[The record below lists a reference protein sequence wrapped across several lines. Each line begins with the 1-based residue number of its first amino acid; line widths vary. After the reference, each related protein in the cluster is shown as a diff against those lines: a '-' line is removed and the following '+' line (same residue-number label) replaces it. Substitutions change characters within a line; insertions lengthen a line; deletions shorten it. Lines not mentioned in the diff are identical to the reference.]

1 MMGAGG
7 GGGGGGA
14 ALSANQQLVAQISRA
29 RDKRSRRWRI
39 AFLATWAVIVA
50 GLVVFILVTVN
61 VDTTFLQQTIPFIL
75 AGVPITLFLAITSI
89 FFATILAGL
98 GALGRLS
105 RNPYL
110 NGIASFYVSFFRGTP
125 LLLQILFIYLA
136 LPQAGIVLP
145 AIPTAIV
152 ALSLNYGSYMTEV
165 FRSGIEAVP
174 HGQTEAAQSLGM
186 TSRTTFR
193 RIIAP
198 QAFRIVTPAVGNDF
212 IAMIKDSSLASVVGV
227 QEILWRAQ
235 TAGRPTFQSM
245 QTLLVAAF
253 IYWVLTILFSLFQNR
268 LERRMATGDRVTSRR
283 P

>member
-1 MMGAGG
+1 MSFAGGAGM
-7 GGGGGGA
+7 
-14 ALSANQQLVAQISRA
+14 SANQLLVAEISAERQ
-29 RDKRSRRWRI
+29 RRSRRWRL

-50 GLVVFILVTVN
+50 GLVLFILVTVN
-61 VDTTFLQQTIPFIL
+61 VDTAFLQQTIPFIL
-75 AGVPITLFLAITSI
+75 AGVPITLFLAVTSI
-89 FFATILAGL
+89 FFATILAAL

-145 AIPTAIV
+145 AVPTAIV

-212 IAMIKDSSLASVVGV
+212 ISMIKDSSLASVVGV

-235 TAGRPTFQSM
+235 TAGRPSFQSM

-268 LERRMATGDRVTSRR
+268 LERRMATGDRNQGRR
-283 P
+283 G

>member
-1 MMGAGG
+1 MSASL
-7 GGGGGGA
+7 A
-14 ALSANQQLVAQISRA
+14 ALSANQQLVAEIARA
-29 RDKRSRRWRI
+29 RQRRSRRWR
-39 AFLATWAVIVA
+39 AVFLATWLIIIL
-50 GLVVFILVTVN
+50 GLVAFILVTVS
-61 VDTTFLQQTIPFIL
+61 VDSDFLRKWIPFIL
-75 AGVPITLFLAITSI
+75 VGVPVTLFLAVTSI
-89 FFATILAGL
+89 FFATILAAF
-98 GALGRLS
+98 GALGRIS
-105 RNPYL
+105 RNPFL

-152 ALSLNYGSYMTEV
+152 ALSLNYGAYMTEV

-174 HGQTEAAQSLGM
+174 HGQTEAAESLGM

-212 IAMIKDSSLASVVGV
+212 VAMIKDSSLASVVGV

-253 IYWVLTILFSLFQNR
+253 IYWMLTILFSLFQGR
-268 LERRMATGDRVTSRR
+268 LERRMAAGDQTEGRR
-283 P
+283 A

>member
-1 MMGAGG
+1 MSFAGGAGM
-7 GGGGGGA
+7 
-14 ALSANQQLVAQISRA
+14 SANQLLVAQISAERK
-29 RDKRSRRWRI
+29 RRSRRWRL

-50 GLVVFILVTVN
+50 GLVLFILVTVN
-61 VDTTFLQQTIPFIL
+61 VDTAFLQQTIPFIL

-145 AIPTAIV
+145 AVPTAIV

-186 TSRTTFR
+186 NSRTTFR

-212 IAMIKDSSLASVVGV
+212 ISMIKDSSLASVVGV